1 MRTICFVL
9 VRSVAELVLKRCRER
24 LSDGLKNKVAA
35 YRAGYLAERRREIE
49 SQLSDGRLTAVVA
62 TNALELGL

>member
-1 MRTICFVL
+1 ML